1 MRFNLFFYPSI
12 NSFQSKAVEKYHF
25 FFRVRCTIHVM
36 TSIFFMIMSHAY
48 KMYRVVYSKQLD
60 NFFILHSFWICVYT
74 LYLYRKSFQITLIE
88 NTSRQLYLTMHSVRL
103 GFTDYTRFMFL
114 LQWDYRC
121 ELYNYE
127 ISLNYEKNI
136 IFLALKFG
144 HFVLYLQRALLLKEI
159 NLVLKWARPSS
170 LLNCLIAL

>member
-1 MRFNLFFYPSI
+1 MHT
-12 NSFQSKAVEKYHF
+12 K
-25 FFRVRCTIHVM
+25 CTG
-36 TSIFFMIMSHAY
+36 F
-48 KMYRVVYSKQLD
+48 VYSKQLD
-60 NFFILHSFWICVYT
+60 NFFILHSFWICIYT

-88 NTSRQLYLTMHSVRL
+88 NTSRQLYLTMHSVRS
-103 GFTDYTRFMFL
+103 GFTDHRGFMFL
-114 LQWDYRC
+114 LRWDYRC

-159 NLVLKWARPSS
+159 NLVLKWAWPSS